1 MDYKFIFEM
10 FFVEHVFEG
19 FVFVH
24 VSKNVLISLQ
34 NCVRSECILVPF
46 LAGVN
51 QYLPLGCLTSMM
63 VGMS

>member
-1 MDYKFIFEM
+1 MIGE

-34 NCVRSECILVPF
+34 NRVWSECI
-46 LAGVN
+46 
-51 QYLPLGCLTSMM
+51 LTSMM